1 MAHVQK
7 RCRKCAKTVG
17 PRALTCASCGSRDTA
32 WRARYRGPDNYE
44 RSKTFDRRADAE
56 RWLTEMQISKAR
68 GIWVDPALGKITLAN
83 WSERWIEARTPVLK
97 AKTSFGY
104 RSMLR
109 SRILPTFGRWK
120 LASIGPSDVQA
131 WINSMQSDR
140 LSASRVRQ
148 ANIVLSMML
157 KAAVREGLIV
167 RNAATDADLP
177 RIPHREAAYL
187 EPAQVKRIA
196 QAMTEPYD
204 LLVRILGTLG
214 LRFGEAVALRRR
226 SVDLLRRRL
235 IVDESVAEVGK
246 DLIFGPT
253 KTHAA
258 RRVPLTPGLAADLT
272 QHLERRVSSDPDGLL
287 FPAPDGGPLR
297 HSNFYHRQWQPALRR
312 CNVPAGGVHVLRHSA
327 AAALISSGASPKAVE
342 AILGH
347 RSAAF
352 TLTAY
357 GHLFDEDLDEVAVRL
372 EDSIISRSKSTA
384 DILEL
389 ASPRL

>member
-7 RCRKCAKTVG
+7 RCRKCAKTVR
-17 PRALTCASCGSRDTA
+17 PRALTCPSCGSKNTG

-44 RSKTFDRRADAE
+44 RSQTFDRRSDAE
-56 RWLTEMQISKAR
+56 RWLADVQVAKAR
-68 GIWVDPALGKITLAN
+68 GTWVDPMLGRITLAT
-83 WSERWIEARTPVLK
+83 WSVRWIEARTPILK
-97 AKTSFGY
+97 PKTGHGY

-109 SRILPTFGRWK
+109 SRILPTFGRWR

-131 WINSMQSDR
+131 WINGMQADG
-140 LSASRVRQ
+140 LSASRIRQ
-148 ANIVLSMML
+148 AHIVLSMML
-157 KAAVREGLIV
+157 KAAVREGLIT
-167 RNAATDADLP
+167 RNAAADADLP

-187 EPAQVKRIA
+187 EPAHIQRIA

-235 IVDESVAEVGK
+235 VVEESIAEVGK

-253 KTHAA
+253 KTHAV
-258 RRVPLTPGLAADLT
+258 RRVPLTPGLAADVAE
-272 QHLERRVSSDPDGLL
+272 HLERRISSDPDGLL
-287 FPAPDGGPLR
+287 FPAPGGGPLR

-312 CNVPAGGVHVLRHSA
+312 CHVPATGVHVLRHSA
-327 AAALISSGASPKAVE
+327 AAALISSGASPKAVQ

-352 TLTAY
+352 TLTVY
-357 GHLFDEDLDEVAVRL
+357 GHLFDADLDEVAARL
-372 EDSIISRSKSTA
+372 EDTIIRRSATA
-384 DILEL
+384 DVLEL
-389 ASPRL
+389 ASPPL

>member
-7 RCRKCAKTVG
+7 RCRGCAKTVQ
-17 PRALTCASCGSRDTA
+17 PRALTCPSCGSRDTA

-56 RWLTEMQISKAR
+56 RWLTEIQISKAR
-68 GIWVDPALGKITLAN
+68 GTWVDPALGKITLAT
-83 WSERWIEARTPVLK
+83 WSERWMSARTPTLK
-97 AKTSFGY
+97 PKTAHGY

-131 WINSMQSDR
+131 WINGMQGDG

-148 ANIVLSMML
+148 AHIQLSMML

-167 RNAATDADLP
+167 RNAAADADLP

-187 EPAQVKRIA
+187 EPADVERIA
-196 QAMTEPYD
+196 NVMEEPYN
-204 LLVRILGTLG
+204 LLVRVPGTLG
-214 LRFGEAVALRRR
+214 LRFGEAAALRRR

-235 IVDESVAEVGK
+235 LIEESLTEVGTE
-246 DLIFGPT
+246 LIFGTT
-253 KTHAA
+253 KTHAV
-258 RRVPLTPGLAADLT
+258 RRVPLTPGLATGMAAY
-272 QHLERRVSSDPDGLL
+272 LERGVPSDPGALL

-297 HSNFYHRQWQPALRR
+297 HSNFYHRRWQPALSA
-312 CNVPAGGVHVLRHSA
+312 CKIPSGGVHVLRHSA
-327 AAALISSGASPKAVE
+327 ASALISSGASAKAVQ

-352 TLTAY
+352 TLTVY
-357 GHLFDEDLDEVAVRL
+357 GHLFEADLDEVATRL
-372 EDSIISRSKSTA
+372 EASLGRRIAVMGQFERVDS
-384 DILEL
+384 
-389 ASPRL
+389 

>member
-17 PRALTCASCGSRDTA
+17 PRALTCPSCGGKDTA

-44 RSKTFDRRADAE
+44 RSQTFDRRSDAE
-56 RWLTEMQISKAR
+56 RWLAEVQVAKAR
-68 GIWVDPALGKITLAN
+68 GTWVDPALGKITLAA
-83 WSERWIEARTPVLK
+83 WSDRWIEARTPILK
-97 AKTSFGY
+97 PKTAFGY

-109 SRILPTFGRWK
+109 SRILPKFGRWQ
-120 LASIGPSDVQA
+120 LAGIGPSDVQA
-131 WINSMQSDR
+131 WINGMQADG

-148 ANIVLSMML
+148 AHIVLSMML
-157 KAAVREGLIV
+157 KAAAREGLIT
-167 RNAATDADLP
+167 RNAAADADLP

-187 EPAQVKRIA
+187 EPADVQRIA
-196 QAMTEPYD
+196 RAMAEPYD
-204 LLVRILGTLG
+204 LLVRILGTLA
-214 LRFGEAVALRRR
+214 LRFGEAAALRRR

-235 IVDESVAEVGK
+235 IIEESLAEVGTE
-246 DLIFGPT
+246 LLFGLT

-258 RRVPLTPGLAADLT
+258 RRVPLTPGLAGDIAE
-272 QHLERRVSSDPDGLL
+272 HLEERVTSDPGALL

-312 CNVPAGGVHVLRHSA
+312 AGIPAVGVHVLRHSA
-327 AAALISSGASPKAVE
+327 AAGLIHSGASPKAVQ

-352 TLTAY
+352 TLTVY
-357 GHLFDEDLDEVAVRL
+357 GHVFDEDLDDVAARL
-372 EDSIISRSKSTA
+372 EAS
-384 DILEL
+384 LECG
-389 ASPRL
+389 P

>member
-1 MAHVQK
+1 
-7 RCRKCAKTVG
+7 
-17 PRALTCASCGSRDTA
+17 
-32 WRARYRGPDNYE
+32 
-44 RSKTFDRRADAE
+44 
-56 RWLTEMQISKAR
+56 MQISKAR
-68 GIWVDPALGKITLAN
+68 GVWVDPALGKITLAS
-83 WSERWIEARTPVLK
+83 WAERWIEARTPVLK
-97 AKTSFGY
+97 PKTSFGY

-109 SRILPTFGRWK
+109 SRVLPTFGRWK

-131 WINSMQSDR
+131 WINGLQADG

-148 ANIVLSMML
+148 AHVVLSMML
-157 KAAVREGLIV
+157 KAAVREGLIT

-187 EPAQVKRIA
+187 EPADVRRIA
-196 QAMTEPYD
+196 KAMTEPYD

-235 IVDESVAEVGK
+235 VVDESVAEVGK

-253 KTHAA
+253 KTHAD
-258 RRVPLTPGLAADLT
+258 RRVPLTPGLAADLAE
-272 QHLERRVSSDPDGLL
+272 HLERRVSNDPDCLL
-287 FPAPDGGPLR
+287 FPAPEGGPLR

-327 AAALISSGASPKAVE
+327 AAALISSSASPKAVQ

-352 TLTAY
+352 TLTVN
-357 GHLFDEDLDEVAVRL
+357 GHLFDADLDEVASRL
-372 EDSIISRSKSTA
+372 EDTIISRSELSA
-384 DILEL
+384 DVLKVV
-389 ASPRL
+389 SPPL